1 MATFNNVND
10 YTYTRLFRDFVNF
23 AQERV
28 NAGKEEAIAILKGQ
42 QSLGGRKMIAV
53 TRSLTD
59 EVHKWTRTTEEKG
72 DNDATRTF
80 FRQAIANMFGGES
93 KIPESVKKAMRLSDY
108 GYGKPLTARRI
119 MAVKRATR
127 PARCSRSTAPSPTAT
142 TTRVL
147 TAK

>member
-28 NAGKEEAIAILKGQ
+28 NEGKEEAIAILKGQ

-59 EVHKWTRTTEEKG
+59 EVHKWTRTTEEEG
-72 DNDATRTF
+72 DNEATRTF
-80 FRQAIANMFGGES
+80 FRQAIANMFGGGKTISGTLSAREW
-93 KIPESVKKAMRLSDY
+93 RLEELA
-108 GYGKPLTARRI
+108 PCVARE
-119 MAVKRATR
+119 KS
-127 PARCSRSTAPSPTAT
+127 CSGCFPKN
-142 TTRVL
+142 L
-147 TAK
+147 